1 MYKFVKL
8 FLILNIFLF
17 VGCSDINSIIAIA
30 ETEPVTT
37 SGDAADDPAIIIDY
51 RNPKES
57 IILGTDKRAG
67 VYSYDL
73 SGKKI
78 SYDALG
84 EINNIDVRQVD
95 NKIYVAASNRTAKS
109 IEFWEFNQQDFF
121 NNLPQSGNLFGIAA
135 RSMTIQTNIDVYGIC
150 AGLIDGVPIVFI
162 TEDKGPRVELW
173 VPQTQT
179 LIGTFSNGGESEG
192 CVFDDENKTVFIS
205 EEEVNGVLKA
215 YNLNN
220 EFPFENPFIVDSREG
235 NIGGDPEGL
244 TIYKTSEKEGYIL
257 LSSQG
262 DNKYNVYNRI
272 YPHEFIS
279 SFTIDDDPKG
289 IDGTSETDGID
300 VTNYNLRGK
309 FSKGLMVAQDG
320 YNYDGEELKN
330 QNFKIV
336 PFNPI
341 LKFINKSK

>member
-1 MYKFVKL
+1 
-8 FLILNIFLF
+8 

-37 SGDAADDPAIIIDY
+37 SGDAADDPAIVIDY

-150 AGLIDGVPIVFI
+150 AGLIDEYRSFSLQRIKVL
-162 TEDKGPRVELW
+162 EL
-173 VPQTQT
+173 
-179 LIGTFSNGGESEG
+179 S
-192 CVFDDENKTVFIS
+192 C
-205 EEEVNGVLKA
+205 
-215 YNLNN
+215 
-220 EFPFENPFIVDSREG
+220 
-235 NIGGDPEGL
+235 
-244 TIYKTSEKEGYIL
+244 GY
-257 LSSQG
+257 
-262 DNKYNVYNRI
+262 
-272 YPHEFIS
+272 
-279 SFTIDDDPKG
+279 
-289 IDGTSETDGID
+289 
-300 VTNYNLRGK
+300 LRLEH
-309 FSKGLMVAQDG
+309 S
-320 YNYDGEELKN
+320 
-330 QNFKIV
+330 
-336 PFNPI
+336 
-341 LKFINKSK
+341 